1 MCFAQV
7 CLKTW
12 TKKLEVDLPL
22 HFPDWAFWGSFKNS
36 FESQFKELF
45 ISKWDLNMKISQSH
59 GHNGIWLMKSLWL
72 LQRQPLLTTQHNYLS
87 RALHSVYLEN
97 SIQFLQLYWSSSV
110 PVPPSG
116 KNQKKCQDLF
126 SLFSVSKVRIIH
138 SKSLKMK

>member
-1 MCFAQV
+1 MFCSSLFKNLNKEIRSRSA
-7 CLKTW
+7 TS
-12 TKKLEVDLPL
+12 
-22 HFPDWAFWGSFKNS
+22 FSDWAFRGSFKNS

-138 SKSLKMK
+138 SKSFKMK